1 MFPEV
6 HYSTQWRNLT
16 KESRDTNLHL
26 IIIPGLIV
34 AHRVGGATA
43 KVHMRLL
50 SRRLNFPVD
59 TPIEKLKKKNFNF
72 WNFVSFSFGKFQE
85 EEEEEESW
93 CARRYLWLAAEGP
106 KKWLRVI
113 IKVNIGRQHVHIA
126 RDQVYN
132 HLLLFLFLFFFS
144 SSSCLWNLLALL
156 DQEKSGSLRNDVL
169 HSAHLHIWYFII
181 FF

>member
-59 TPIEKLKKKNFNF
+59 TPIEKLKKKNLNF
-72 WNFVSFSFGKFQE
+72 WNFVSFSFGKFQ

-132 HLLLFLFLFFFS
+132 HLLLFLFLYFFPP
-144 SSSCLWNLLALL
+144 LLVSGIFWPFWIKKKVGVWEMTSYTQLICISGILL
-156 DQEKSGSLRNDVL
+156 
-169 HSAHLHIWYFII
+169 